1 VRRAPLPP
9 GGLTPPVRSTCEH
22 PAGAKRRASP
32 APNDSRCR
40 AAGGS
45 LVSIAG
51 RQAGRATPLPL
62 RRKRTSNESG
72 IPVQNQVS
80 GKRISTRTDLLTAA
94 FGDCNDTCIASA
106 SLAAATVP
114 RGPLDAF
121 PPRHARRRAGVA
133 VSRGGSTRAISR
145 DIIWSVSDV
154 LIRDIPDDVLAGL
167 DARAAELGLSRVE
180 YIRRRLAQ
188 DARMTRVAVTRDDIH
203 RLGQAVAGLA
213 DEKLMRGA
221 WE

>member
-1 VRRAPLPP
+1 MPRRRWQP
-9 GGLTPPVRSTCEH
+9 GLDCWP
-22 PAGAKRRASP
+22 
-32 APNDSRCR
+32 
-40 AAGGS
+40 
-45 LVSIAG
+45 

-62 RRKRTSNESG
+62 RRKRTGNESS

-80 GKRISTRTDLLTAA
+80 GKRISTGTELAALPTAA

-106 SLAAATVP
+106 SIAATT
-114 RGPLDAF
+114 GPPWPLGAF
-121 PPRHARRRAGVA
+121 PPRHARA
-133 VSRGGSTRAISR
+133 SRWCGASARSGSASAISR
-145 DIIWSVSDV
+145 DIIGSVSDV

-188 DARMTRVAVTRDDIH
+188 DAGMTRVAVSRDDLR
-203 RLGQAVAGLA
+203 RLGQAIAGLA
-213 DEKLMRGA
+213 DEELMRGA

>member
-1 VRRAPLPP
+1 
-9 GGLTPPVRSTCEH
+9 
-22 PAGAKRRASP
+22 
-32 APNDSRCR
+32 
-40 AAGGS
+40 
-45 LVSIAG
+45 
-51 RQAGRATPLPL
+51 L
-62 RRKRTSNESG
+62 RRKRTGNESS

-80 GKRISTRTDLLTAA
+80 GKRISTGTELAALPTAA

-106 SLAAATVP
+106 SIAATTVP
-114 RGPLDAF
+114 RG
-121 PPRHARRRAGVA
+121 R
-133 VSRGGSTRAISR
+133 STNAISR
-145 DIIWSVSDV
+145 DIIGSVSDV

-188 DARMTRVAVTRDDIH
+188 DAGMTRVAVTRDDLH

-213 DEKLMRGA
+213 DEELMRGA